1 MGWRLRVVHTTRVSY
16 TAPVRASFNEIRM
29 TPLTLPTQV
38 TLESRV
44 YAGPGVPVWTYC
56 DYWGTFVSVFD
67 ITEPHESL
75 EVRAQATVE
84 TGQGLGDPPPV
95 LPWEE
100 LRAQAASGRLLEFL
114 LTTPLTTVTPA
125 VAATVLDAV
134 HDADPAQAAEEVA
147 SRVRSQVSYMAGAT
161 GVRTNAQEAWDQG
174 QGVCQDIAHV
184 TVALLRAAGLPA
196 RYVSGYLHAD
206 PAAEPGQTAGRRE
219 PRLGG
224 VLGWF
229 LAGARSDQRRAGAG
243 AARGGGQGPGL
254 RRHPAAQGHLP
265 RRPDQRA
272 RRDRGGHPARLTVAG
287 LTRPPYPADPPRQH
301 FSAERT

>member
-1 MGWRLRVVHTTRVSY
+1 MGWRLRVVHTTQVSY
-16 TAPVRASFNEIRM
+16 TAPVRASFNEVRM

-44 YAGPGVPVWTYC
+44 SAGPGVPVWTYC

-67 ITEPHESL
+67 ISEPHESL
-75 EVRAQATVE
+75 AVRAQATVE
-84 TGQGLGDPPPV
+84 TGQALGDPPPV

-100 LRAQAASGRLLEFL
+100 LRAQAGSGRLLEFL

-134 HDADPAQAAEEVA
+134 HDADPAQAAEEIA
-147 SRVRSQVSYMAGAT
+147 ARVRSQVRYMAGAT

-224 VLGWF
+224 VLGRF
-229 LAGARSDQRRAGAG
+229 LAGAAIRPAARRCGSGTWWWPGAG
-243 AARGGGQGPGL
+243 TTPTS
-254 RRHPAAQGHLP
+254 RRSRASTTAP
-265 RRPDQRA
+265 R
-272 RRDRGGHPARLTVAG
+272 PARST
-287 LTRPPYPADPPRQH
+287 
-301 FSAERT
+301 

>member
-1 MGWRLRVVHTTRVSY
+1 MGWRLRVVHTTQVSY
-16 TAPVRASFNEIRM
+16 TAPVRASFNEVRM

-44 YAGPGVPVWTYC
+44 SAGPGVPVWTYA

-75 EVRAQATVE
+75 AVRAQATVE
-84 TGQGLGDPPPV
+84 TGQALGDPPPV

-100 LRAQAASGRLLEFL
+100 LRAQAGSGRLLEFL
-114 LTTPLTTVTPA
+114 LTTPLTTVTPV

-134 HDADPAQAAEEVA
+134 HDADPAQAAEEIA
-147 SRVRSQVSYMAGAT
+147 ARVRSQVSYMAGAT

-174 QGVCQDIAHV
+174 QGVCQDMAHV

-206 PAAEPGQTAGRRE
+206 PAAEPGQTRWARATPGWSTGPVPGGRSIR
-219 PRLGG
+219 P
-224 VLGWF
+224 
-229 LAGARSDQRRAGAG
+229 
-243 AARGGGQGPGL
+243 AAR
-254 RRHPAAQGHLP
+254 RSRERHVVV
-265 RRPDQRA
+265 A
-272 RRDRGGHPARLTVAG
+272 RGRDYADIPPLKGIYHGAPTSALDVTVEVTRLA
-287 LTRPPYPADPPRQH
+287 
-301 FSAERT
+301 